1 MVEVK
6 LQKRYYTSTWHY
18 RW

>member
-6 LQKRYYTSTWHY
+6 LQIRYYTSTWHY